1 MSTRVDARDR
11 FIDFDLKF
19 TKTGDAPHGLAVK
32 KDINA
37 IRQSLVNLIL
47 TRPGEN
53 GFSPEFGSNIVDLI
67 FENFDPVQMIRIQ
80 EDIRESIGAFE
91 PRVNF
96 VGLDFD
102 TNNIDSNMISI
113 NLQFRLVNEQ
123 TLRSITIELE
133 RGI

>member
-1 MSTRVDARDR
+1 MSTRVDATDR

-47 TRPGEN
+47 TRPGEK

-80 EDIRESIGAFE
+80 EDIKESIESFE

>member
-47 TRPGEN
+47 TRPGEK

-96 VGLDFD
+96 VGLDFY

>member
-47 TRPGEN
+47 TRPGEK

-80 EDIRESIGAFE
+80 EDIRESIEAFE

>member
-11 FIDFDLKF
+11 FLDFDLKF

-47 TRPGEN
+47 TRPGEK

-80 EDIRESIGAFE
+80 EDIKESIGAFE

>member
-1 MSTRVDARDR
+1 MSIRVDARDR

-47 TRPGEN
+47 TRPGEK
-53 GFSPEFGSNIVDLI
+53 GFSPEFGSNVVDLI

-80 EDIRESIGAFE
+80 EDIRESIEAFE

>member
-47 TRPGEN
+47 TRPGEK

>member
-1 MSTRVDARDR
+1 M
-11 FIDFDLKF
+11 
-19 TKTGDAPHGLAVK
+19 K

-47 TRPGEN
+47 TRPGEK

>member
-19 TKTGDAPHGLAVK
+19 TKTGDAPHDLAVK

-47 TRPGEN
+47 TRPGEK

>member
-1 MSTRVDARDR
+1 MSVRVDAKDR

-47 TRPGEN
+47 TRPGEK

-80 EDIRESIGAFE
+80 EDIKESIGAFE

>member
-47 TRPGEN
+47 TRPGEK
-53 GFSPEFGSNIVDLI
+53 GFSPEFGSNVVDLI

-80 EDIRESIGAFE
+80 EDIRESIEAFE

>member
-47 TRPGEN
+47 TRPGEK

-80 EDIRESIGAFE
+80 EDIRESIGAFD

>member
-1 MSTRVDARDR
+1 MSTRVNAKDR

-47 TRPGEN
+47 TRPGEK
-53 GFSPEFGSNIVDLI
+53 GFSPEFGSNVVDLI

-80 EDIRESIGAFE
+80 EDIRESIEAFE

>member
-47 TRPGEN
+47 TRPGEK

-96 VGLDFD
+96 VGLDFAILITFSFNSVICFYRYF
-102 TNNIDSNMISI
+102 TNLSI
-113 NLQFRLVNEQ
+113 FV
-123 TLRSITIELE
+123 
-133 RGI
+133 

>member
-1 MSTRVDARDR
+1 MSIRVDAKDR

-32 KDINA
+32 KDINS

-47 TRPGEN
+47 TRPGEK
-53 GFSPEFGSNIVDLI
+53 GFSPEFGTNVVDLL
-67 FENFDPVQMIRIQ
+67 FENFSPVQMIRIQ
-80 EDIRESIGAFE
+80 EDMRDAIQQFE

-96 VGLDFD
+96 IGLDFD
-102 TNNIDSNMISI
+102 TSNLDSNMVSI
-113 NLQFRLVNEQ
+113 NVQFKLVNEQ
-123 TLRSITIELE
+123 TLREITVELE

>member
-47 TRPGEN
+47 TRPGEK

-80 EDIRESIGAFE
+80 EDIKESIGAFE

>member
-47 TRPGEN
+47 TRPGEK

-91 PRVNF
+91 PIVNF